1 MNKVAGREIRKN
13 GVVLMNRGGKKRNK
27 KRKKMIQLKKDAFK

>member
-13 GVVLMNRGGKKRNK
+13 GVVLMNRGGKKEIK
-27 KRKKMIQLKKDAFK
+27 KERK